1 MTHARGILG
10 KAGVSCLALLAG
22 VLAGCG
28 GGSGASAGSPGPA
41 TCGGGGG
48 APATACVDTGAV
60 APLCTSSLASPLV
73 TDLSGT
79 WILETTGAQTVTAPT
94 YANPFHLKSI
104 NVMLVQVTQ
113 TGTAISLTGNYCDRI
128 QHDDPNNPATVIVK
142 DAWRLTQL
150 PVARNGTFAPDAQ
163 GRLTLTLPTLIEVA
177 GAVLPDPVCEALP
190 MDPNDPRVADT
201 DNDGY
206 PGISGDLKGLI
217 TGTLRSV
224 QRQATALQGVAV
236 AADLVVGGMAYESDQ
251 SVVASDPPSI
261 KCLYTLSRS
270 SADPAVCSSSFVMVK
285 VPDAVAASGVDC
297 AWVRA
302 QEATLLGLQ

>member
-1 MTHARGILG
+1 M
-10 KAGVSCLALLAG
+10 
-22 VLAGCG
+22 LAGCG
-28 GGSGASAGSPGPA
+28 GGGGSSVGSPGPA
-41 TCGGGGG
+41 TCGGGDP
-48 APATACVDTGAV
+48 PATGCVDVTAT
-60 APLCTSSLASPLV
+60 APLCTSSPASPLV

-79 WILETTGAQTVTAPT
+79 WILQTIGAQTVTAPT

-104 NVMLVQVTQ
+104 NVMLVQVVQ
-113 TGTAISLTGNYCDRI
+113 SGTDVTLTGSYCDRI
-128 QHDDPNNPATVIVK
+128 QHDDPANPAKVIII
-142 DAWRLTQL
+142 DAWRLTPL
-150 PVARNGTFAPDAQ
+150 PFQRPGTFAPDVQ
-163 GRLTLTLPTLIEVA
+163 GQLTLTLPTLIEIA

-190 MDPNDPRVADT
+190 TDPNDPRLFDS

-206 PGISGDLKGLI
+206 PGISVGLKGLI

-236 AADLVVGGMAYESDQ
+236 AADRVVGGMVYESDQ
-251 SVVASDPPSI
+251 SLVASDPPSI
-261 KCLYTLSRS
+261 KCLYALSTS

-302 QEATLLGLQ
+302 QEATLLGL